1 MNCIRYGISFEVFCF
16 WGGGGILDKSLLV
29 MSDGLRCTFEWCD
42 FYSAHVFDVLALF
55 DFCY

>member
-1 MNCIRYGISFEVFCF
+1 MELVLKFFVL
-16 WGGGGILDKSLLV
+16 GGGVGLDKSLLV

>member
-1 MNCIRYGISFEVFCF
+1 MELVLKFFVL
-16 WGGGGILDKSLLV
+16 GGGGGLDKTLLV